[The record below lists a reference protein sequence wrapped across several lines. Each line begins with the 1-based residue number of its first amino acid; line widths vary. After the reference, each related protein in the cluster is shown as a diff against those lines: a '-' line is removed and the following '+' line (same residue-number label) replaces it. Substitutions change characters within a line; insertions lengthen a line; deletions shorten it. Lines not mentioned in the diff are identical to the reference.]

1 MTAVAETATGGRTP
15 KQFFWNGK
23 RVPYIVPWSG
33 EQPLPGKLVHR
44 RGPGGL
50 ALGYADEIPGDRF
63 RDVLWVRM
71 SGGLGMGRPA
81 MPGVQPLRQRRCVNH
96 FLCQVCGRPTERRDG
111 RHLFLMH
118 AAGGVAI
125 SEGERTQTPPVHG
138 ECAREAVRD
147 CPHLRE
153 YAAALV
159 EHAPVWGVAG
169 IEYDPHTLAPRRPEG
184 SDKRQPLT
192 EVAYEDRSRIVWT
205 RAAREVISLHGITPV
220 DLSDLGLVA

>member
-1 MTAVAETATGGRTP
+1 MTALAETATGGRTP

-63 RDVLWVRM
+63 RDVLWIRM
-71 SGGLGMGRPA
+71 SGGLGKGRPN
-81 MPGVQPLRQRRCVNH
+81 MPGVDPLRQRRCVNH
-96 FLCQVCGRPTERRDG
+96 FLCQVCGCPTERRDG

-118 AAGGVAI
+118 AAGGRAI

-147 CPHLRE
+147 CP
-153 YAAALV
+153 
-159 EHAPVWGVAG
+159 PSAG
-169 IEYDPHTLAPRRPEG
+169 IHRGTG
-184 SDKRQPLT
+184 GGCG
-192 EVAYEDRSRIVWT
+192 
-205 RAAREVISLHGITPV
+205 RAAPGGRGITVRPSTV
-220 DLSDLGLVA
+220 DHVPDSGGTGAGRRT